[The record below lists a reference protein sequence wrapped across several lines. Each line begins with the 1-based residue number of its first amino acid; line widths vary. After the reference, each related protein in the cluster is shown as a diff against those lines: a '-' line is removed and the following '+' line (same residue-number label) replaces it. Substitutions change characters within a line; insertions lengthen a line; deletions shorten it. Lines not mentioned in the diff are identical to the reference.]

1 MVHLYIVP
9 FAYYMV
15 HSENVHV
22 VLWGWLFGHKSIF
35 DLHYTQ
41 AQSQMWRCW
50 IHNSLRECTIHL
62 GPTLS
67 GRSRIRNSLPHFLR
81 RRNDVQVNS
90 VWCMMNQQE
99 LFFGSLTDPP
109 YLPQTLIPKLH
120 LAVWFSLPQSRL
132 HLAVWFSLPQ
142 SRLHLA
148 LHQSSLPLV
157 LQFNLSHSRL
167 NLAPWFRLIQFSP
180 TQSRLPVLHAGQ
192 CNLSQV
198 HLYLIQ
204 CVCPFL
210 VELYCSSNNS
220 LVKVKP
226 V

>member
-1 MVHLYIVP
+1 M
-9 FAYYMV
+9 
-15 HSENVHV
+15 
-22 VLWGWLFGHKSIF
+22 FGHKSIF
-35 DLHYTQ
+35 DLHSTQ

-50 IHNSLRECTIHL
+50 IHNSLRERTIHL

-120 LAVWFSLPQSRL
+120 LAL
-132 HLAVWFSLPQ
+132 WFSLPQ

-180 TQSRLPVLHAGQ
+180 TRSRLPVLHAGQ
-192 CNLSQV
+192 YNLSQV
-198 HLYLIQ
+198 QELIAGIARFWETVNIAKCKKYIGHLR
-204 CVCPFL
+204 
-210 VELYCSSNNS
+210 
-220 LVKVKP
+220 KVVPKIIECNGQATGY
-226 V
+226 